1 MLRGFLSSNLN
12 LLFLFNYVFFYLY
25 FLFYGSSW
33 IFSWIIL
40 SLSLHYN
47 KTVWHVLVNKM
58 IVSLIIS
65 HTAVCA
71 SLYFWLHYKPDMI
84 SHFFPLF
91 LSSQKW
97 RQEICCMITNW
108 RENVHHGIS
117 LLIQYFS
124 IRFYILVSFYG
135 NIFSPSCLSWK
146 VLWIW
151 WYIWNF
157 LKIKS
162 ILN

>member
-1 MLRGFLSSNLN
+1 MCSFICT
-12 LLFLFNYVFFYLY
+12 FYFMSLPE
-25 FLFYGSSW
+25 

-97 RQEICCMITNW
+97 RQEICCVITNW

-117 LLIQYFS
+117 QLIQYFFNW
-124 IRFYILVSFYG
+124 IVFTTSFFLWKY
-135 NIFSPSCLSWK
+135 IFSILFVLETPSDLG
-146 VLWIW
+146 VHLE
-151 WYIWNF
+151 F
-157 LKIKS
+157 PLK
-162 ILN
+162 